1 MSAPSASKQV
11 QALRQLYSPPDP
23 GNERAP
29 AAGTARGAE
38 VADSDGLHR
47 HDTTDAALRRVRGL
61 LPTLALET
69 SIVLECARDAWYT
82 GGIAEADGIRL
93 RQAFERLKRIAEV
106 VAAAEREVHG

>member
-1 MSAPSASKQV
+1 MIAPAQT
-11 QALRQLYSPPDP
+11 LRTLHRPPDP
-23 GNERAP
+23 GKEETP
-29 AAGTARGAE
+29 PVARQGFRGQTIGR
-38 VADSDGLHR
+38 GLHGNGS
-47 HDTTDAALRRVRGL
+47 AIRRLRGL

-106 VAAAEREVHG
+106 VAAAEREVRG